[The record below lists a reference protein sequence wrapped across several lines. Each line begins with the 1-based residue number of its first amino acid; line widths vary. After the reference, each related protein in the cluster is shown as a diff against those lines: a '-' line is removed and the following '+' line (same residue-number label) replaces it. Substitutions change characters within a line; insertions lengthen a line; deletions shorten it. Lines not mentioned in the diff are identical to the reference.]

1 MMKNKT
7 TLLKRIFLDMMKNKT
22 TLLKRILLV
31 ISSLVI
37 SLLFAEGIVRLLFG
51 GRIVLFPRF
60 HDTASYGKYTIRRL
74 RPNTTFWHHSVDGS
88 WKFVTN
94 SKGFRS
100 DTEYSYDKPT
110 GALRVLCLGDS
121 NTEGFECHQDKTYSS
136 VIQRFLGKR
145 GIKAE
150 VINAGVSGFGTAE
163 ALLFLENEG
172 IKYSPNVVVLG
183 YFANDV
189 DDNIKADLFR
199 LNNGALV
206 ENKYE
211 HAPGARVTALINQI
225 APLRWLSQNSYTYSI
240 AFNTVWEWRKRAL
253 LTEKER
259 QMATEF
265 AVKQEDNDIDVTI
278 LKNDLTIA
286 IINRMHGFCQSNKV
300 LFVLLDIPQLE
311 KNGHDFRSS
320 IPNELVAQFSQG
332 SDAMIRST
340 NALMD
345 YQGVTDLFVPHGQR
359 HISETTHML
368 LGVATAKEIIKQ
380 LNLPSSRNVTE
391 EIQSANAPYSQPA
404 AVGKQ

>member
-1 MMKNKT
+1 MKNKA
-7 TLLKRIFLDMMKNKT
+7 TLLKRIF
-22 TLLKRILLV
+22 LV

-37 SLLFAEGIVRLLFG
+37 SLLVAEGLVRLLAG
-51 GRIVLFPRF
+51 GRIVMFPRF
-60 HDTASYGKYTIRRL
+60 HDKASYGKYTIRRL
-74 RPNTTFWHHSVDGS
+74 RPNTTFWHRSVDGS
-88 WKFVTN
+88 WEFAIN

-100 DTEYSYDKPT
+100 TTEYSYHKPN
-110 GALRVLCLGDS
+110 GALRVMCLGDS
-121 NTEGFECHQDKTYSS
+121 NTQGFECHQDSTYAS

-145 GIKAE
+145 GVKAE
-150 VINAGVSGFGTAE
+150 VINAGVSGFSTVE
-163 ALLFLENEG
+163 ALVFLENEG
-172 IKYSPNVVVLG
+172 IKYFPDVVVLG

-199 LNNGALV
+199 LDKGALV

-211 HAPGARVTALINQI
+211 HAPGTRETSLINQI
-225 APLRWLSQNSYTYSI
+225 PPLRWLSQNSYTYSI

-265 AVKQEDNDIDVTI
+265 VVKQEDNDTDVTI

-286 IINRMHGFCQSNKV
+286 VINRMHRFCQSNKV

-332 SDAMIRST
+332 SDTMIRSANVLT
-340 NALMD
+340 D
-345 YQGVTDLFVPHGQR
+345 YQGVSDLFVPHGQR

-368 LGVATAKEIIKQ
+368 LGVATAKDIIKH
-380 LNLPSSRNVTE
+380 LNLSSSGNVTE
-391 EIQSANAPYSQPA
+391 DIQSRIAP
-404 AVGKQ
+404 

>member
-1 MMKNKT
+1 MKSKT
-7 TLLKRIFLDMMKNKT
+7 ALSKRI
-22 TLLKRILLV
+22 ILV

-37 SLLFAEGIVRLLFG
+37 SLLAAEGVTRLLFG
-51 GRIVLFPRF
+51 ARVVLFPRF
-60 HDTASYGKYTIRRL
+60 HDEASYGKYTIRRL
-74 RPNTTFWHHSVDGS
+74 RPNTTFWHRSVDGS

-100 DTEYSYDKPT
+100 DSEYSYGKPT
-110 GALRVLCLGDS
+110 GTLRVLSLGDS
-121 NTEGFECHQDKTYSS
+121 HTEGFECHQDKTYSS
-136 VIQRFLGKR
+136 VIERFLGKR
-145 GIKAE
+145 GVKAE

-199 LNNGALV
+199 LDNGALV

-211 HAPGARVTALINQI
+211 HAPGTRVTALINQI
-225 APLRWLSQNSYTYSI
+225 APLRWLSQYSYTYSI
-240 AFNTVWEWRKRAL
+240 AFNAIWEWRKREL
-253 LTEKER
+253 LTERER

-265 AVKQEDNDIDVTI
+265 AVKQDDNDANVIR

-320 IPNELVAQFSQG
+320 IPNELGARFSQG
-332 SDAMIRST
+332 SDAI
-340 NALMD
+340 
-345 YQGVTDLFVPHGQR
+345 
-359 HISETTHML
+359 
-368 LGVATAKEIIKQ
+368 
-380 LNLPSSRNVTE
+380 
-391 EIQSANAPYSQPA
+391 IQSA
-404 AVGKQ
+404 

>member
-1 MMKNKT
+1 MKNKT
-7 TLLKRIFLDMMKNKT
+7 TLLKRIFL
-22 TLLKRILLV
+22 V
-31 ISSLVI
+31 IGSLVI
-37 SLLFAEGIVRLLFG
+37 SLLVAEGITRLFFG
-51 GRIVLFPRF
+51 GRVVLFPRF
-60 HDTASYGKYTIRRL
+60 HDEASYGKYTIRRL
-74 RPNTTFWHHSVDGS
+74 RPDTTFWHRSVDGS

-100 DTEYSYDKPT
+100 DSEYSYSKPT
-110 GALRVLCLGDS
+110 GVLRVISLGDS
-121 NTEGFECHQDKTYSS
+121 HTEGFECHQDKTYSS
-136 VIQRFLGKR
+136 VIQRYLGKR

-163 ALLFLENEG
+163 ALTFLENEG
-172 IKYSPNVVVLG
+172 IKYSPDVVVLG

-199 LNNGALV
+199 LDNGTLV
-206 ENKYE
+206 ENKYD
-211 HAPGARVTALINQI
+211 HAPGTKVSSHINRI
-225 APLRWLSQNSYTYSI
+225 MPLRWLSQNSYTYSI
-240 AFNTVWEWRKRAL
+240 AFNTMWEWRKRAL

-259 QMATEF
+259 EMATEF
-265 AVKQEDNDIDVTI
+265 AVKQEDNDTNVAT

-340 NALMD
+340 NVLMD
-345 YQGVTDLFVPHGQR
+345 YRGVTDLFVPHGQR

-368 LGVATAKEIIKQ
+368 LGVATAKDIIKH
-380 LNLPSSRNVTE
+380 LNLSSSGNVTE
-391 EIQSANAPYSQPA
+391 EIKHADDSDVAPSL
-404 AVGKQ
+404 GKD